1 MRSRA
6 IIAQWRRTFFLIVTV
21 IHDVEEDLQQSLKL
35 VKRNEKRFSRYSTE
49 SRSIESIDNW
59 NIQIGEPPR
68 QR

>member
-21 IHDVEEDLQQSLKL
+21 IHDVEEDLQQYLKL

-49 SRSIESIDNW
+49 SRSMN
-59 NIQIGEPPR
+59 Q
-68 QR
+68 